1 MFKKYAGWII
11 IITLTSFCL
20 YCICFF
26 IIHADDKMLLFNGA
40 QAIAFITG
48 GLICFCFGWIP
59 VVIVLG
65 IIIENLLAII
75 FLLFILFII
84 FSIW

>member
-1 MFKKYAGWII
+1 MLNKYAGWII
-11 IITLTSFCL
+11 IITLAAFCL
-20 YCICFF
+20 YCIYFF

-40 QAIAFITG
+40 QAIAFIVG
-48 GLICFCFGWIP
+48 GFICLCFGWIP
-59 VVIVLG
+59 VIIVLG

-84 FSIW
+84 LSIW